1 MKELSL
7 NILDIAQ
14 NSIKAGATR
23 IEILLT
29 EEGETLRLDI
39 LDNGCGMSQEV
50 VRGVTDPFY
59 TTRTTRSVGMGIPL
73 LKLAAEQT
81 GGSFSI
87 ESVSERDDPVHHG
100 TGVHAVFFTH
110 HLDFTP
116 LGDVIST
123 VCTLIQ
129 GASTVDWHFCH
140 TCPGGKAE
148 VDTAEMRAVLGDV
161 PLDSFEVLDWIR
173 QSLTE
178 EYVAFEHTL

>member
-14 NSIKAGATR
+14 NSIKAGAAH
-23 IEILLT
+23 IDVLLDET
-29 EEGETLRLDI
+29 AETLCLTIRD
-39 LDNGCGMSQEV
+39 DGCGMTAEV

-81 GGSFSI
+81 GGTFSI
-87 ESVSERDDPVHHG
+87 ESVSEQDDPVRHG
-100 TGVHAVFFTH
+100 TCVQALFNKN

-116 LGDVIST
+116 LGDVVST

-129 GASTVDWHFCH
+129 GAPSVDWHFCH
-140 TCPGGKAE
+140 TYGEHCAG
-148 VDTAEMRAVLGDV
+148 VDTAEMRQVLGDV

-173 QSLTE
+173 QSLLE
-178 EYVAFEHTL
+178 EYAGFDTQ